1 MVPLNPNDKVR
12 IRNLNMYGTVLRMR
26 PGDVR
31 EPEEE
36 KCYEIQIA
44 RYFRRTDLELY
55 DPEAEKAKREKSLQ
69 EKTARLEAARNNVER
84 AIATGGD
91 VKTATAI
98 ELLHAA
104 DELWKEFGHESVL
117 KPIKG

>member
-1 MVPLNPNDKVR
+1 MEPLKPNDEVH
-12 IRNLNMYGTVLRMR
+12 IRSLAMYGKVLRPR

-36 KCYEIQIA
+36 KCYEIQIT

-55 DPEAEKAKREKSLQ
+55 DPAAERANREKSLR
-69 EKTARLEAARNNVER
+69 ETTARLAAAQKSVEQ
-84 AIATGGD
+84 AMAAGGD

-98 ELLHAA
+98 EFLQSAN
-104 DELWKEFGHESVL
+104 ELWKELGHEGFL
-117 KPIKG
+117 KPVK